1 MNNNRKLL
9 LLLFILCQS
18 CSQSI
23 VMTSV
28 IPEPLVAKIEN
39 FNIAVIY
46 DDNIKNYQFENINSA
61 SEEATI
67 KIDFANSQ
75 VNLFN
80 KILQSFFPGLIELP
94 NNNSEM
100 LSNVDLYM
108 EPQLDAFE
116 FLSPEESR
124 NDKYAVWLKYKIDIF
139 DNKKTL
145 LSSWHITGYGEQDTL
160 SFGRNE
166 SLTKAIDLALRD
178 TGVNLAIQIEDDF
191 DKLVK
196 LISTDS

>member
-1 MNNNRKLL
+1 VNIYHKFLL
-9 LLLFILCQS
+9 LLVVLCQS
-18 CSQSI
+18 CTQSI
-23 VMTSV
+23 VINTTV
-28 IPEPLVAKIEN
+28 PEPLVEKIEN

-46 DDNIKNYQFENINSA
+46 EDNIQNYQYENINSKSSA
-61 SEEATI
+61 CCE
-67 KIDFANSQ
+67 IDFSDSQ
-75 VNLFN
+75 LNLFR

-124 NDKYAVWLKYKIDIF
+124 NDKYAVWLKYKIDIY

-145 LSSWHITGYGEQDTL
+145 LSNWYITGYGEQNTG
-160 SFGRNE
+160 SFGVSE

-178 TGVNLAIQIEDDF
+178 AGVNLAIKIEDDF

-196 LISTDS
+196 LISTDL

>member
-1 MNNNRKLL
+1 MNINHKLL
-9 LLLFILCQS
+9 LLLVVLCQS
-18 CSQSI
+18 CTQSI
-23 VMTSV
+23 VINTTV
-28 IPEPLVAKIEN
+28 PEPLVEKIEN
-39 FNIAVIY
+39 FNLAVIY
-46 DDNIKNYQFENINSA
+46 EDNIQNYQYENINSKSSA
-61 SEEATI
+61 CCE
-67 KIDFANSQ
+67 IDFSDSQ
-75 VNLFN
+75 LNLFR

-124 NDKYAVWLKYKIDIF
+124 NDKYAVWLKYKIDIY

-145 LSSWHITGYGEQDTL
+145 LSNWYITGYGEQSTG
-160 SFGRNE
+160 SFGVSE

-178 TGVNLAIQIEDDF
+178 TGVNLAIKIEDDF
-191 DKLVK
+191 DKLAK
-196 LISTDS
+196 LISTDL

>member
-1 MNNNRKLL
+1 MNINYKLL
-9 LLLFILCQS
+9 LLLVVLCQS
-18 CSQSI
+18 CTQAI
-23 VMTSV
+23 VINTV
-28 IPEPLVAKIEN
+28 VPEPLVEKIEN
-39 FNIAVIY
+39 FNLGVIY
-46 DDNIKNYQFENINSA
+46 EDNIQNYQYENINSESSA
-61 SEEATI
+61 CCEINFS
-67 KIDFANSQ
+67 DSQ
-75 VNLFN
+75 LNLYRRIF
-80 KILQSFFPGLIELP
+80 QSFFPGLIELP

-145 LSSWHITGYGEQDTL
+145 LSSWHITGYGEQDTE
-160 SFGRNE
+160 SFGGNE

>member
-1 MNNNRKLL
+1 VNINHKLL
-9 LLLFILCQS
+9 LLLVVLCQS
-18 CSQSI
+18 CTQSI
-23 VMTSV
+23 VINTTV
-28 IPEPLVAKIEN
+28 PEPLVEKIDN
-39 FNIAVIY
+39 FNLAVIY
-46 DDNIKNYQFENINSA
+46 EDNIQNYQYENINSKSSA
-61 SEEATI
+61 CCE
-67 KIDFANSQ
+67 IDFSDSQ
-75 VNLFN
+75 LNLFR

-124 NDKYAVWLKYKIDIF
+124 NDKYAVWLKYKIDIY

-145 LSSWHITGYGEQDTL
+145 LSNWYITGYGEQSTG
-160 SFGRNE
+160 SFGVSE

-178 TGVNLAIQIEDDF
+178 TGVNLAIKIEDDF

-196 LISTDS
+196 LISTDL

>member
-1 MNNNRKLL
+1 MNINHKLL
-9 LLLFILCQS
+9 LLLVVLCQS
-18 CSQSI
+18 CTQSI
-23 VMTSV
+23 VINTTV
-28 IPEPLVAKIEN
+28 PEPLVEKIEN

-46 DDNIKNYQFENINSA
+46 EDNIQNYQYENINSKSSA
-61 SEEATI
+61 CCE
-67 KIDFANSQ
+67 IDFSDSQ
-75 VNLFN
+75 LNLFR

-124 NDKYAVWLKYKIDIF
+124 NDKYAVWLKYKIDIY

-145 LSSWHITGYGEQDTL
+145 LSNWYITGYGEQSTG
-160 SFGRNE
+160 SFGVSE

-178 TGVNLAIQIEDDF
+178 TGVNLAIKIEDDF

-196 LISTDS
+196 LITTDL

>member
-1 MNNNRKLL
+1 MNINHKLL
-9 LLLFILCQS
+9 LLLVVLCQS
-18 CSQSI
+18 CTQSI
-23 VMTSV
+23 VINTTV
-28 IPEPLVAKIEN
+28 PDPLVEKIEN
-39 FNIAVIY
+39 FNLAVIY
-46 DDNIKNYQFENINSA
+46 EDNIQNYQYENINSKSSA
-61 SEEATI
+61 CCE
-67 KIDFANSQ
+67 IDFSDSQ
-75 VNLFN
+75 LNLFR

-94 NNNSEM
+94 DNNSEM

-124 NDKYAVWLKYKIDIF
+124 NDKYAVWLKYKIDIY

-145 LSSWHITGYGEQDTL
+145 LSNWYITGYGEQSTG
-160 SFGRNE
+160 SFGVSE

-178 TGVNLAIQIEDDF
+178 TGVNLAIKIEDDF

-196 LISTDS
+196 LISTDL

>member
-1 MNNNRKLL
+1 MNINHKLL
-9 LLLFILCQS
+9 LLLVVLCQS
-18 CSQSI
+18 CTQSI
-23 VMTSV
+23 VINTTV
-28 IPEPLVAKIEN
+28 PEPLVEKIEN
-39 FNIAVIY
+39 FNLAVIY
-46 DDNIKNYQFENINSA
+46 EDNIQNYQYENINSKSSA
-61 SEEATI
+61 CCE
-67 KIDFANSQ
+67 IDFSDSQ
-75 VNLFN
+75 LNLFR

-124 NDKYAVWLKYKIDIF
+124 NDKYAVWLKYKIDIY

-145 LSSWHITGYGEQDTL
+145 LSNWYITGYGEQSTG
-160 SFGRNE
+160 SFGVSE

-178 TGVNLAIQIEDDF
+178 TGVNLAIKIEDDF

-196 LISTDS
+196 LIATDL

>member
-1 MNNNRKLL
+1 MNINYKLL
-9 LLLFILCQS
+9 LLLVVLCQS
-18 CSQSI
+18 CTQSI
-23 VMTSV
+23 VINTTV
-28 IPEPLVAKIEN
+28 PEPLVEKIDN
-39 FNIAVIY
+39 FNLAVIY
-46 DDNIKNYQFENINSA
+46 EDNIQNYQYENINSKSSA
-61 SEEATI
+61 CCE
-67 KIDFANSQ
+67 IDFSDSQ
-75 VNLFN
+75 LNLFR

-124 NDKYAVWLKYKIDIF
+124 NDKYAVWLKYKIDIY

-145 LSSWHITGYGEQDTL
+145 LSNWYITGYGEQNTG
-160 SFGRNE
+160 SFGVSE

-178 TGVNLAIQIEDDF
+178 TGVNLAIKIEDDF

-196 LISTDS
+196 LISTDL

>member
-1 MNNNRKLL
+1 MNINYKLL
-9 LLLFILCQS
+9 LLLVVLCQS
-18 CSQSI
+18 CTQSI
-23 VMTSV
+23 VINTTV
-28 IPEPLVAKIEN
+28 PEPLVEKIEN

-46 DDNIKNYQFENINSA
+46 EDNIQNYQYENINSKSSA
-61 SEEATI
+61 CCE
-67 KIDFANSQ
+67 IDFSDSQ
-75 VNLFN
+75 LNLFR

-124 NDKYAVWLKYKIDIF
+124 NDKYAVWLKYKIDIY

-145 LSSWHITGYGEQDTL
+145 LSNWYITGYGEQSTG
-160 SFGRNE
+160 SFGVSE

-178 TGVNLAIQIEDDF
+178 TGVNLAIKIEDDF

-196 LISTDS
+196 LITTDL

>member
-1 MNNNRKLL
+1 MNINHKLL
-9 LLLFILCQS
+9 LLLVVLCQS
-18 CSQSI
+18 CTQSI
-23 VMTSV
+23 VINTTV
-28 IPEPLVAKIEN
+28 PEPLVEKIEN

-46 DDNIKNYQFENINSA
+46 EDNIQNYQYENINSKSSA
-61 SEEATI
+61 CCE
-67 KIDFANSQ
+67 IDFSDSQ
-75 VNLFN
+75 LNLFR

-100 LSNVDLYM
+100 LSNVHLYM

-124 NDKYAVWLKYKIDIF
+124 NDKYAVWLKYKIDIY

-145 LSSWHITGYGEQDTL
+145 LSNWYITGYGEQNTG
-160 SFGRNE
+160 SFGVSE

-178 TGVNLAIQIEDDF
+178 TGVNLAIKIEDDF

-196 LISTDS
+196 LINTDL

>member
-1 MNNNRKLL
+1 MNINYKLL
-9 LLLFILCQS
+9 LLLVVLCQS
-18 CSQSI
+18 CTQSI
-23 VMTSV
+23 VINTT
-28 IPEPLVAKIEN
+28 IPEPLVEKIEN
-39 FNIAVIY
+39 FNLAVIY
-46 DDNIKNYQFENINSA
+46 EDNIQNYQYENINSKSSA
-61 SEEATI
+61 CCE
-67 KIDFANSQ
+67 IDFSDSQ
-75 VNLFN
+75 LNLFR

-100 LSNVDLYM
+100 LSNVHLYM

-124 NDKYAVWLKYKIDIF
+124 NDKYAVWLKYKIDIY

-145 LSSWHITGYGEQDTL
+145 LSNWYITGYGEQNTG
-160 SFGRNE
+160 SFGVSE

-178 TGVNLAIQIEDDF
+178 TGVNLAIKIEDDF

-196 LISTDS
+196 LISTDL

>member
-1 MNNNRKLL
+1 MNINHKLL
-9 LLLFILCQS
+9 LLLVVLCQS
-18 CSQSI
+18 CTQSI
-23 VMTSV
+23 VINTTV
-28 IPEPLVAKIEN
+28 PEPLVEKIEN
-39 FNIAVIY
+39 FNLAVIY
-46 DDNIKNYQFENINSA
+46 EDNIQNYQYENINSKSSA
-61 SEEATI
+61 CCE
-67 KIDFANSQ
+67 IDFSDSQ
-75 VNLFN
+75 LNLFR

-124 NDKYAVWLKYKIDIF
+124 NDKYAVWLKYKIDIY

-145 LSSWHITGYGEQDTL
+145 LSNWYITGYGEQNTG
-160 SFGRNE
+160 SFGVSE

-178 TGVNLAIQIEDDF
+178 TGVNLAIKIEDDF

-196 LISTDS
+196 LITTDL

>member
-1 MNNNRKLL
+1 MNINHKLL
-9 LLLFILCQS
+9 LLLVVLCQS
-18 CSQSI
+18 CTQAI
-23 VMTSV
+23 VINTV
-28 IPEPLVAKIEN
+28 VPEPLVEKIEN
-39 FNIAVIY
+39 FNFGVIY
-46 DDNIKNYQFENINSA
+46 KDNIQNYQYENINSESSA
-61 SEEATI
+61 CCE
-67 KIDFANSQ
+67 IDFSDSQ
-75 VNLFN
+75 LNLFR

-124 NDKYAVWLKYKIDIF
+124 NDKYAVWLKYKIDIY

-145 LSSWHITGYGEQDTL
+145 LSNWYITGYGEQNTG
-160 SFGRNE
+160 SFGVSE

-178 TGVNLAIQIEDDF
+178 TGVNLAIKIEDDF

-196 LISTDS
+196 LISTDL

>member
-1 MNNNRKLL
+1 MNINHKLL
-9 LLLFILCQS
+9 LLLVVLCQS
-18 CSQSI
+18 CTQSI
-23 VMTSV
+23 VINTV
-28 IPEPLVAKIEN
+28 VPEPLVEKIEN
-39 FNIAVIY
+39 FNLAVIY
-46 DDNIKNYQFENINSA
+46 EDNIQNYQYENINSKSSA
-61 SEEATI
+61 CCE
-67 KIDFANSQ
+67 IDFSDSQ
-75 VNLFN
+75 LNLFR

-124 NDKYAVWLKYKIDIF
+124 NDKYAVWLKYKIDIY

-145 LSSWHITGYGEQDTL
+145 LSNWYITGYGEQNTG
-160 SFGRNE
+160 SFGVSE

-178 TGVNLAIQIEDDF
+178 TGVNLAIKIEDDF
-191 DKLVK
+191 DELVK
-196 LISTDS
+196 LISTDL

>member
-1 MNNNRKLL
+1 MNINHKLL
-9 LLLFILCQS
+9 LLLVVLCQS
-18 CSQSI
+18 CTQSI
-23 VMTSV
+23 VINTTV
-28 IPEPLVAKIEN
+28 PEPLVEKIEN
-39 FNIAVIY
+39 FNLAVIY
-46 DDNIKNYQFENINSA
+46 EDNIQNYQYENINSKSSA
-61 SEEATI
+61 CCE
-67 KIDFANSQ
+67 IDFSDSQ
-75 VNLFN
+75 LNLFR

-94 NNNSEM
+94 DNNSEM

-124 NDKYAVWLKYKIDIF
+124 NDKYAVWLKYKIDIY

-145 LSSWHITGYGEQDTL
+145 LSNWYITGYGEQNTG
-160 SFGRNE
+160 SFGVSE

-178 TGVNLAIQIEDDF
+178 TGVNLAIKIEDDF

-196 LISTDS
+196 LISTDL

>member
-1 MNNNRKLL
+1 MNINHKLL
-9 LLLFILCQS
+9 LLLVVLCQS
-18 CSQSI
+18 CTQSI
-23 VMTSV
+23 VINTTV
-28 IPEPLVAKIEN
+28 PEPLVEKIDN
-39 FNIAVIY
+39 FNLAVIY
-46 DDNIKNYQFENINSA
+46 EDNIQNYQYENINSKSSA
-61 SEEATI
+61 CCE
-67 KIDFANSQ
+67 IDFSDSQ
-75 VNLFN
+75 LNLFR
-80 KILQSFFPGLIELP
+80 KILQSFFPGLIELL

-124 NDKYAVWLKYKIDIF
+124 NDKYAVWLKYKIDIY

-145 LSSWHITGYGEQDTL
+145 LSNWYITGYGEQSTG
-160 SFGRNE
+160 SFGVSE

-178 TGVNLAIQIEDDF
+178 TGVNLAIKIEDDF

-196 LISTDS
+196 LISTDL

>member
-1 MNNNRKLL
+1 MNINHKLL
-9 LLLFILCQS
+9 LLLVVLCQS
-18 CSQSI
+18 CTQSI
-23 VMTSV
+23 VINTTV
-28 IPEPLVAKIEN
+28 PEPLVEKIEN
-39 FNIAVIY
+39 FNLAVIY
-46 DDNIKNYQFENINSA
+46 EDNIQNYQYENINSKSSA
-61 SEEATI
+61 CCE
-67 KIDFANSQ
+67 IDFSDSQ
-75 VNLFN
+75 LNLFR

-124 NDKYAVWLKYKIDIF
+124 NDKYAVWLKYKIDIY

-145 LSSWHITGYGEQDTL
+145 LSNWYITGYGEQNTG
-160 SFGRNE
+160 SFGVSE
-166 SLTKAIDLALRD
+166 SLTKAIELALRD
-178 TGVNLAIQIEDDF
+178 TGVNLAIKIEDDF

-196 LISTDS
+196 LISTDL

>member
-1 MNNNRKLL
+1 MNINHKLL
-9 LLLFILCQS
+9 LLLVVLCQS
-18 CSQSI
+18 CTQSI
-23 VMTSV
+23 VINTTV
-28 IPEPLVAKIEN
+28 PEPLVEKIKN
-39 FNIAVIY
+39 FNLAVIY
-46 DDNIKNYQFENINSA
+46 EDNIQNYQYENINSKSSA
-61 SEEATI
+61 CCE
-67 KIDFANSQ
+67 IDFSDSQ
-75 VNLFN
+75 LNLFR

-94 NNNSEM
+94 DNNSEM

-124 NDKYAVWLKYKIDIF
+124 NDKYAVWLKYKIDIY

-145 LSSWHITGYGEQDTL
+145 LSNWYITGYGEQSTG
-160 SFGRNE
+160 SFGVSE

-178 TGVNLAIQIEDDF
+178 TGVNLAIKIEDDF

-196 LISTDS
+196 LISTDL

>member
-1 MNNNRKLL
+1 
-9 LLLFILCQS
+9 
-18 CSQSI
+18 
-23 VMTSV
+23 V
-28 IPEPLVAKIEN
+28 INTTVPEPLVEKIEN

-46 DDNIKNYQFENINSA
+46 EDNIQNYQYENINSKSSA
-61 SEEATI
+61 CCE
-67 KIDFANSQ
+67 IDFSDSQ
-75 VNLFN
+75 LNLFR

-124 NDKYAVWLKYKIDIF
+124 NDKYAVWLKYKIDIY

-145 LSSWHITGYGEQDTL
+145 LSNWYITGYGEQSTG
-160 SFGRNE
+160 SFGVSE

-178 TGVNLAIQIEDDF
+178 TGVNLAIKIEDDF

-196 LISTDS
+196 LITTDL

>member
-1 MNNNRKLL
+1 VNINHKLL
-9 LLLFILCQS
+9 LLLVVLCQS
-18 CSQSI
+18 CTQSI
-23 VMTSV
+23 VINTTV
-28 IPEPLVAKIEN
+28 PEPLVEKIDN
-39 FNIAVIY
+39 FNLAVIY
-46 DDNIKNYQFENINSA
+46 EDNIQNYQYENINSKSSA
-61 SEEATI
+61 CCE
-67 KIDFANSQ
+67 IDFSDSQ
-75 VNLFN
+75 LNLFR

-124 NDKYAVWLKYKIDIF
+124 NDKYAVWLKYKIDIY

-145 LSSWHITGYGEQDTL
+145 LSNWYITGYGEQNTG
-160 SFGRNE
+160 SFGVSE

-178 TGVNLAIQIEDDF
+178 TGVNLAIKIEDDF

-196 LISTDS
+196 LISADL

>member
-1 MNNNRKLL
+1 VNINHKLL
-9 LLLFILCQS
+9 LLLIVLCQS
-18 CSQSI
+18 CTQSI
-23 VMTSV
+23 VINTTV
-28 IPEPLVAKIEN
+28 PEPLVEKIEN
-39 FNIAVIY
+39 FNLAVIY
-46 DDNIKNYQFENINSA
+46 EDNIQNYQYENINSKSSA
-61 SEEATI
+61 CCE
-67 KIDFANSQ
+67 IDFSDSQ
-75 VNLFN
+75 LNLFR

-124 NDKYAVWLKYKIDIF
+124 NDKYAVWLKYKIDIY

-145 LSSWHITGYGEQDTL
+145 LSNWYITGYGEQSTG
-160 SFGRNE
+160 SFGVSE

-178 TGVNLAIQIEDDF
+178 TGVNLAIKIEDDF

-196 LISTDS
+196 LITTDL

>member
-1 MNNNRKLL
+1 MNINHKLL
-9 LLLFILCQS
+9 LLLVVLCQS
-18 CSQSI
+18 CTQSI
-23 VMTSV
+23 VINTTV
-28 IPEPLVAKIEN
+28 PEPLVEKIDN
-39 FNIAVIY
+39 FNLAVIY
-46 DDNIKNYQFENINSA
+46 EDNIQNYQYENINSKSSA
-61 SEEATI
+61 CCE
-67 KIDFANSQ
+67 IDFSDSQ
-75 VNLFN
+75 LNLFR

-100 LSNVDLYM
+100 LSNVHLYM

-124 NDKYAVWLKYKIDIF
+124 NDKYAVWLKYKIDIY

-145 LSSWHITGYGEQDTL
+145 LSNWYITGYGEQSTG
-160 SFGRNE
+160 SFGVSE

-178 TGVNLAIQIEDDF
+178 TGVNLAIKIEDDF

-196 LISTDS
+196 LISADL

>member
-1 MNNNRKLL
+1 MNINHKLL
-9 LLLFILCQS
+9 LLLVVLCQS
-18 CSQSI
+18 CTQAI
-23 VMTSV
+23 VINTV
-28 IPEPLVAKIEN
+28 VPEPLVEKIEN
-39 FNIAVIY
+39 FNLAVIY
-46 DDNIKNYQFENINSA
+46 EDNIQNYQYENINSESSA
-61 SEEATI
+61 CCE
-67 KIDFANSQ
+67 IDFSDSQ
-75 VNLFN
+75 LNLFR
-80 KILQSFFPGLIELP
+80 KILRSFFPGLIELP

-145 LSSWHITGYGEQDTL
+145 LSSWHITGYGEQDTG
-160 SFGRNE
+160 SFGGNE

>member
-1 MNNNRKLL
+1 MNINHKLL
-9 LLLFILCQS
+9 LLLIVLCQS
-18 CSQSI
+18 CTQSI
-23 VMTSV
+23 VINTTV
-28 IPEPLVAKIEN
+28 PEPLVEKIEN
-39 FNIAVIY
+39 FNLAVIY
-46 DDNIKNYQFENINSA
+46 EDNIQNYQYENINSKSSA
-61 SEEATI
+61 CCE
-67 KIDFANSQ
+67 IDFSDSQ
-75 VNLFN
+75 LNLFR

-124 NDKYAVWLKYKIDIF
+124 NDKYAVWLKYKIDIY

-145 LSSWHITGYGEQDTL
+145 LSNWYITGYGEQNTG
-160 SFGRNE
+160 SFGVSE

-178 TGVNLAIQIEDDF
+178 TGVNLAIKIEDDF

-196 LISTDS
+196 LISTDL

>member
-1 MNNNRKLL
+1 
-9 LLLFILCQS
+9 
-18 CSQSI
+18 
-23 VMTSV
+23 V
-28 IPEPLVAKIEN
+28 INTTVPEPLVEKIEH
-39 FNIAVIY
+39 FNLAVIY
-46 DDNIKNYQFENINSA
+46 EDNIQNYQYENINSESSA
-61 SEEATI
+61 CCE
-67 KIDFANSQ
+67 IDFSDSQ
-75 VNLFN
+75 LNLFR

-145 LSSWHITGYGEQDTL
+145 LSSWHITGYGEQDTG
-160 SFGRNE
+160 SFGGNE

>member
-1 MNNNRKLL
+1 VNINHKLL
-9 LLLFILCQS
+9 LLLVVLCQS
-18 CSQSI
+18 CTQSI
-23 VMTSV
+23 VINTTV
-28 IPEPLVAKIEN
+28 PEPLVEKIEN

-46 DDNIKNYQFENINSA
+46 EDNIQNYQYENINSKSSA
-61 SEEATI
+61 CCE
-67 KIDFANSQ
+67 IDFSDSQ
-75 VNLFN
+75 LNLFR

-124 NDKYAVWLKYKIDIF
+124 NDKYAVWLKYKIDIY

-145 LSSWHITGYGEQDTL
+145 LSNWYITGYGEQNTG
-160 SFGRNE
+160 SFGVSE

-178 TGVNLAIQIEDDF
+178 TGVNLAIKIEDDF

-196 LISTDS
+196 LISTDL

>member
-1 MNNNRKLL
+1 MNINHKLL
-9 LLLFILCQS
+9 LLLVVLCQS
-18 CSQSI
+18 CTQSI
-23 VMTSV
+23 VINTTV
-28 IPEPLVAKIEN
+28 PEPLVEKIEN
-39 FNIAVIY
+39 FNLAVIY
-46 DDNIKNYQFENINSA
+46 EDNIQNYQYENINSKSSA
-61 SEEATI
+61 CCE
-67 KIDFANSQ
+67 IDFSDSQ
-75 VNLFN
+75 LNLFR

-100 LSNVDLYM
+100 LSNVHLYM

-124 NDKYAVWLKYKIDIF
+124 NDKYAVWLKYKIDIY

-145 LSSWHITGYGEQDTL
+145 LSNWYITGYGEQSTG
-160 SFGRNE
+160 SFGVSE

-178 TGVNLAIQIEDDF
+178 TGVNLAIKIEDDF

-196 LISTDS
+196 LITTDL

>member
-1 MNNNRKLL
+1 VNINHKLL
-9 LLLFILCQS
+9 LLLVVLCQS
-18 CSQSI
+18 CTQSI
-23 VMTSV
+23 VINTTV
-28 IPEPLVAKIEN
+28 PEPLVEKIEN

-46 DDNIKNYQFENINSA
+46 EDNIQNYQYENINSKSSA
-61 SEEATI
+61 CCE
-67 KIDFANSQ
+67 IDFSDSQ
-75 VNLFN
+75 LNLFR

-100 LSNVDLYM
+100 LSNVHLYM

-124 NDKYAVWLKYKIDIF
+124 NDKYAVWLKYKIDIY

-145 LSSWHITGYGEQDTL
+145 LSNWYITGYGEQSTG
-160 SFGRNE
+160 SFGVSE

-178 TGVNLAIQIEDDF
+178 TGVNLAIKIEDDF

-196 LISTDS
+196 LITTDL

>member
-1 MNNNRKLL
+1 MNINHKLL
-9 LLLFILCQS
+9 LLLVVLCQS
-18 CSQSI
+18 CTQSI
-23 VMTSV
+23 VINTTV
-28 IPEPLVAKIEN
+28 PEPLVEKIDN
-39 FNIAVIY
+39 FNLAVIY
-46 DDNIKNYQFENINSA
+46 EDNIQNYQYENINSKSSA
-61 SEEATI
+61 CCE
-67 KIDFANSQ
+67 IDFSDSQ
-75 VNLFN
+75 LNLFR

-124 NDKYAVWLKYKIDIF
+124 NDKYAVWLKYKIDIY

-145 LSSWHITGYGEQDTL
+145 LSNWYITGYGEQSTG
-160 SFGRNE
+160 SFGVSE

-178 TGVNLAIQIEDDF
+178 TGVNLAIKIEDDF
-191 DKLVK
+191 DKLAK
-196 LISTDS
+196 LISTDL

>member
-1 MNNNRKLL
+1 MNINHKLL
-9 LLLFILCQS
+9 LLLVVLCQS
-18 CSQSI
+18 CTQSI
-23 VMTSV
+23 VINTTV
-28 IPEPLVAKIEN
+28 PEPLVEKIEN

-46 DDNIKNYQFENINSA
+46 EDNIQNYQYENINSKSSA
-61 SEEATI
+61 CCE
-67 KIDFANSQ
+67 IDFSDSQ
-75 VNLFN
+75 LNLFR

-124 NDKYAVWLKYKIDIF
+124 NDKYAVWLKYKIDIY

-145 LSSWHITGYGEQDTL
+145 LSNWYITGYGEQNTG
-160 SFGRNE
+160 SFGVSE

-178 TGVNLAIQIEDDF
+178 TGVNLAIKIEDDF

-196 LISTDS
+196 LIGTDL

>member
-1 MNNNRKLL
+1 VNINHKLL
-9 LLLFILCQS
+9 LLLVVLCQS
-18 CSQSI
+18 CTQSI
-23 VMTSV
+23 VINTAV
-28 IPEPLVAKIEN
+28 PEPLVEKIEN
-39 FNIAVIY
+39 FNLAVIY
-46 DDNIKNYQFENINSA
+46 EDNIQNYQYENINSESSA
-61 SEEATI
+61 CCE
-67 KIDFANSQ
+67 IDFSDSQ
-75 VNLFN
+75 LNLFR

-124 NDKYAVWLKYKIDIF
+124 NDKYAVWLKYKIDIY

-145 LSSWHITGYGEQDTL
+145 LSNWYITGYGEQNTG
-160 SFGRNE
+160 SFGVSE

-178 TGVNLAIQIEDDF
+178 TGVNLAIKIEDDF
-191 DKLVK
+191 DKLIK
-196 LISTDS
+196 LISTDL

>member
-1 MNNNRKLL
+1 MNINYKLL
-9 LLLFILCQS
+9 LLLVVLCQS
-18 CSQSI
+18 CTQAI
-23 VMTSV
+23 VINTV
-28 IPEPLVAKIEN
+28 VPEPLVEKIEN
-39 FNIAVIY
+39 FNLGVIY
-46 DDNIKNYQFENINSA
+46 EDNIQNYQYENINSESSA
-61 SEEATI
+61 CCEINFS
-67 KIDFANSQ
+67 DSQ
-75 VNLFN
+75 LNLFR
-80 KILQSFFPGLIELP
+80 KIFQSFFPVLIELP

-100 LSNVDLYM
+100 LTNVDLYM

-116 FLSPEESR
+116 FLSPKESR

-145 LSSWHITGYGEQDTL
+145 LSSWHITGYGEQDTG
-160 SFGRNE
+160 SFGGNE

-196 LISTDS
+196 LISTGS

>member
-1 MNNNRKLL
+1 MNINHKLL
-9 LLLFILCQS
+9 LLLVVLCQS
-18 CSQSI
+18 CTQSI
-23 VMTSV
+23 VINTTV
-28 IPEPLVAKIEN
+28 PEPLVEKIEN

-46 DDNIKNYQFENINSA
+46 EDNIQNYQYENINSKSSA
-61 SEEATI
+61 CCE
-67 KIDFANSQ
+67 IDFSDSQ
-75 VNLFN
+75 LNLFR

-100 LSNVDLYM
+100 LSNVHLYM

-124 NDKYAVWLKYKIDIF
+124 NDKYAVWLKYKIDIY

-145 LSSWHITGYGEQDTL
+145 LSNWYITGYGEQSTG
-160 SFGRNE
+160 SFGVSE

-178 TGVNLAIQIEDDF
+178 TGVNLAIKIEDDF

-196 LISTDS
+196 LISTDL